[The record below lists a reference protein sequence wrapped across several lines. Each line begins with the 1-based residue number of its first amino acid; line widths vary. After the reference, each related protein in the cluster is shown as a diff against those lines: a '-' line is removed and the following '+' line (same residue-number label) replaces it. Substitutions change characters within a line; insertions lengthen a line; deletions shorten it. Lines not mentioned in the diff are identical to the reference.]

1 MLSAMMATLA
11 EYFDSPIVLQTTS
24 QGTTLVFQVSS
35 AVTWLL
41 RILIPIIVTALYLK
55 IIPPT
60 ASSRC
65 SSRASPVV
73 RGVDPR
79 GNISRGRGGQRSAH
93 ERTVQDQRPCGGR
106 VHEEDVLRSAEAKGT
121 ESSPQV
127 AAVTHACHIPQK
139 GQEVDEVKSLKSPTE
154 GVADTA
160 HRLPPGFGSVKEVG
174 QAEGVSLKNEDARKA
189 LETAIESF
197 PSQASTV
204 CQEVLQSLTLQGVI
218 IEPQTY
224 EAMIRAAEVSGDTEL
239 AGVLFSGVSVMAGD
253 DRKGS
258 LDEKASL
265 AGRDAP
271 APAESPPGL
280 STAAASTANPATPL
294 TIVPQE
300 EAKHPE
306 PMRLNAKAP
315 EFIPS
320 TGGHGTAPTTRFLDS
335 LMDHRRA
342 VAAARYYQN
351 QVMTARYMGGLAAMA
366 KAQMQ
371 AVQLAQAQGAQLSQY
386 HPNAPSMPTMKED
399 KLLEWSAARAE
410 EQAQVQMRV
419 KRILDENNSDAKEDP
434 SKKGS
439 TPDEKQPQLRVDVDD
454 LKKASPERKREL
466 LGLYTSGERFLYN
479 AFFLVDFEGSPT
491 SAMRQA
497 AGAFGVDE

>member
-55 IIPPT
+55 LTQNRRPPEDSTGGVHALSSSGEDDFLHITTVSPAQPRPFGSPTRKKIIPPT

-79 GNISRGRGGQRSAH
+79 GSMSRGRGGQRSAH
-93 ERTVQDQRPCGGR
+93 ERTVQ
-106 VHEEDVLRSAEAKGT
+106 VM
-121 ESSPQV
+121 
-127 AAVTHACHIPQK
+127 
-139 GQEVDEVKSLKSPTE
+139 
-154 GVADTA
+154 
-160 HRLPPGFGSVKEVG
+160 
-174 QAEGVSLKNEDARKA
+174 VSLTNDLVGDVSMRR
-189 LETAIESF
+189 I
-197 PSQASTV
+197 
-204 CQEVLQSLTLQGVI
+204 
-218 IEPQTY
+218 
-224 EAMIRAAEVSGDTEL
+224 AAEVSG
-239 AGVLFSGVSVMAGD
+239 VMAGD

-258 LDEKASL
+258 LDGKASL

-419 KRILDENNSDAKEDP
+419 KRILDENKGDDAKEDP

-454 LKKASPERKREL
+454 LKKAGPERKREL
-466 LGLYTSGERFLYN
+466 LGL
-479 AFFLVDFEGSPT
+479 
-491 SAMRQA
+491 
-497 AGAFGVDE
+497 